1 MIILITEYFRHNT
14 PLVFEQV
21 RKKWTI
27 EKRALLMQ
35 NIHQEGIFMPRSY
48 RHISNYEKNIRNES
62 TRIDP
67 EIENE
72 LMQDFL
78 SHTGR
83 K

>member
-1 MIILITEYFRHNT
+1 
-14 PLVFEQV
+14 
-21 RKKWTI
+21 
-27 EKRALLMQ
+27 
-35 NIHQEGIFMPRSY
+35 MPKSY

-72 LMQDFL
+72 LMWDFL
-78 SHTGR
+78 SHTES

>member
-1 MIILITEYFRHNT
+1 
-14 PLVFEQV
+14 
-21 RKKWTI
+21 
-27 EKRALLMQ
+27 MQ
-35 NIHQEGIFMPRSY
+35 NINQEGIFMPKSY

-62 TRIDP
+62 KRIDP
-67 EIENE
+67 EMENE

>member
-1 MIILITEYFRHNT
+1 
-14 PLVFEQV
+14 
-21 RKKWTI
+21 
-27 EKRALLMQ
+27 
-35 NIHQEGIFMPRSY
+35 MPKSY

-67 EIENE
+67 EMENE